1 MMHILYAVIAI
12 ALTCLVTFGG
22 VSYMRA
28 EAPIRA
34 VASRGLTGQY
44 EALLLGIS
52 AYRNVNNGITPK
64 DVDNFSGFLPNG
76 AVPSFGTASE
86 GFNWT
91 VETPDGEALPVLCLE
106 IDTNM
111 DVRFESAAIF
121 AREAL
126 RRGGDRVSVSI
137 GDACGEGQP
146 FTDNSASPM
155 DGRPVFLTIKG
166 F

>member
-64 DVDNFSGFLPNG
+64 DLDSFSGFLPNG
-76 AVPSFGTASE
+76 GVPSFGTASE

-91 VETPDGEALPVLCLE
+91 VQTPETGTSPVLCLE
-106 IDTNM
+106 IDTKL
-111 DVRFESAAIF
+111 DVRFDSAAMF

-126 RRGGDRVSVSI
+126 RRGGSRVSVSI

-146 FTDNSASPM
+146 FTDNSGPPT

>member
-28 EAPIRA
+28 DAPVRA

-52 AYRNVNNGITPK
+52 AYRNVNNGIMPK
-64 DVDNFSGFLPNG
+64 DINSFSGFLPNG
-76 AVPSFGTASE
+76 DIPSFGTAAE
-86 GFNWT
+86 GFKWT
-91 VETPDGEALPVLCLE
+91 VETPNGEMVPVLCLE
-106 IDTNM
+106 VDAKL
-111 DVRFESAAIF
+111 DVRFDSAAMF

-126 RRGGDRVSVSI
+126 RRGGGRVSVSV
-137 GDACGEGQP
+137 GTECGAGQP
-146 FTDNSASPM
+146 FTDNSAPPSE
-155 DGRPVFLTIKG
+155 GVAFLTIRG